1 MRVPIKA
8 GGEAIDVIEM
18 AEMSEEEYL
27 DYLQSELLYTDS
39 NWNVRSNFGGGFPLT
54 VNRRQLQLLI
64 EYLQKHE
71 ARFND

>member
-8 GGEAIDVIEM
+8 SGEAIDVIEM

-39 NWNVRSNFGGGFPLT
+39 NWNVRSNLGGGFPLT

>member
-1 MRVPIKA
+1 MRVPIKE
-8 GGEAIDVIEM
+8 GGEAIDIHEM
-18 AEMSEEEYL
+18 ADMSEEEYL

-39 NWNVRSNFGGGFPLT
+39 NWNVRSNFGGFPLT